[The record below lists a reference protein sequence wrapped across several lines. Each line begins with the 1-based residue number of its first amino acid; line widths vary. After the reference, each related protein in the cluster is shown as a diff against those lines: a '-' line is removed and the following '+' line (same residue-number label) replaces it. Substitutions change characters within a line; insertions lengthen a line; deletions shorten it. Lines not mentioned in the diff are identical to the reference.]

1 MAMSDNTAPEDL
13 GAPQSFLVL
22 ADGTPVY
29 DRAGD
34 KVGTVA
40 HVLSDDRD
48 EIFQGLV
55 VQAADGHRYA
65 AATQIDGL
73 FEHGVIVSVPAAEL
87 REPTEETMA
96 KATDDDSFTEGLRR
110 AWRWLIQPK

>member
-1 MAMSDNTAPEDL
+1 MSDNTAPEDL

-34 KVGTVA
+34 SVGTVA
-40 HVLSDDRD
+40 HVLADDKD

-55 VQAADGHRYA
+55 IKTTDGHRYA
-65 AATQIDGL
+65 AASQVDGL
-73 FEHGVIVSVPAAEL
+73 FEHGAIVAVPAAEL
-87 REPTEETMA
+87 PVPSEEE
-96 KATDDDSFTEGLRR
+96 DDSFGDGLRR
-110 AWRWLIQPK
+110 AWNWLIQPK

>member
-1 MAMSDNTAPEDL
+1 MPDNTAPEDL

-22 ADGTPVY
+22 ADGTPVF

-55 VQAADGHRYA
+55 VKTADGHRYA
-65 AATQIDGL
+65 GASQVDGL
-73 FEHGVIVSVPAAEL
+73 FERGVIVSVPAAEL
-87 REPTEETMA
+87 HEPNEETMA
-96 KATDDDSFTEGLRR
+96 KATGDDPLTEGLRR
-110 AWRWLIQPK
+110 AWHWLIQPR

>member
-1 MAMSDNTAPEDL
+1 MSDNTAPEDL

-55 VQAADGHRYA
+55 VQTPDGHRYA

-73 FEHGVIVSVPAAEL
+73 FEHGVIVAVPAAEL
-87 REPTEETMA
+87 HEPTEETMA
-96 KATDDDSFTEGLRR
+96 KASDHDASFTDGLRR
-110 AWRWLIQPK
+110 AWNWLVQPK

>member
-1 MAMSDNTAPEDL
+1 MVMSDNTAPEDL

-40 HVLSDDRD
+40 HVLSDDQD

-55 VQAADGHRYA
+55 VQTGEGHRYA

-73 FEHGVIVSVPAAEL
+73 FEHGVIVAVPASEL
-87 REPTEETMA
+87 PEPTESES
-96 KATDDDSFTEGLRR
+96 DDSSFGDGLKR
-110 AWRWLIQPK
+110 AWNWLIQPK

>member
-1 MAMSDNTAPEDL
+1 MSDNTAPEDL

-22 ADGTPVY
+22 DDGTPVF

-55 VQAADGHRYA
+55 IKTEDGHRYA
-65 AATQIDGL
+65 AATQVDGL
-73 FEHGVIVSVPAAEL
+73 FEHGVIVAVPAAEL
-87 REPTEETMA
+87 PVPSEETLE
-96 KATDDDSFTEGLRR
+96 KADDSFGDGLKR
-110 AWRWLIQPK
+110 AWNWLIQPK